1 MRYLY
6 NILIAVFLLLSLS
19 CSKEEVYYDSSSLSE
34 TTNLINYD
42 KNENY
47 KGSRLILIQENMAL
61 KFSGVQGLL
70 PTDNFI
76 MRSHV
81 SNTDVFLSWG
91 YLYSGIQGDENGY
104 YEPVSDK
111 DSLRIGLGFK
121 DNWEISK
128 YDLLLVRGNQYQV
141 LDQFD
146 LALVNTE
153 TLVVDSTK
161 VDGGQIN
168 ITGEGFID
176 SSVYGDV
183 DSLVC
188 IEKATGNKM
197 YSLPTRYTESKPT
210 IEHVF
215 NDYDLSTGKYELY
228 IKRWNYGL
236 IQKLFDFDFFRYE
249 FVNSTPLQKNDDGL
263 YVLQFTVDN
272 VNPDGKDR
280 YSVFDVKEAGNIYYD
295 NGYLTTENWD
305 KDTKIYTLP
314 IKDLSDFNAW
324 WGVPFEGMKFKVD
337 LSFDGG
343 ASITV
348 SGDNYLSLE

>member
-6 NILIAVFLLLSLS
+6 NILITVFLLLSLS

-34 TTNLINYD
+34 VNNLINYD

-61 KFSGVQGLL
+61 KFSGVKGLL

-81 SNTDVFLSWG
+81 SKTDVFLSWG

-104 YEPVSDK
+104 YEPVSDN

-121 DNWEISK
+121 DNWEISE

-183 DSLVC
+183 DSLLC
-188 IEKATGNKM
+188 IEKSTGKKV
-197 YSLPTRYTESKPT
+197 YSLPTSYKESNPT
-210 IEHVF
+210 IEHIF
-215 NDYDLSTGKYELY
+215 SQFDMSSGKYELY

-236 IQKLFDFDFFRYE
+236 IQKLFDFSFFRYE
-249 FVNSTPLQKNDDGL
+249 FVNSTPLQKNDNGL

-272 VNPDGKDR
+272 VNSNEKDT
-280 YSVFDVKEAGNIYYD
+280 YSVFDVEQGGNIYYD
-295 NGYLTTENWD
+295 SGSLTIENWD
-305 KDTKIYTLP
+305 SETKIYTLT
-314 IKDLSDFNAW
+314 IKDPSDIYAW
-324 WGVPFEGMKFKVD
+324 GDAPFEGMKFKVD